1 MRIINQ
7 SRDAS
12 YEFESSTV
20 SVADRMIF
28 LRNNYTNA
36 GHGIV
41 GVYEDELRAKEVF
54 VDMHEKYCKGDAN
67 YFMPVE

>member
-20 SVADRMIF
+20 SVSDEMIF

-41 GVYEDELRAKEVF
+41 GSYVDEMRAKEVLI
-54 VDMHEKYCKGDAN
+54 DIHEKYCTGDAN
-67 YFMPVE
+67 YFMPKE